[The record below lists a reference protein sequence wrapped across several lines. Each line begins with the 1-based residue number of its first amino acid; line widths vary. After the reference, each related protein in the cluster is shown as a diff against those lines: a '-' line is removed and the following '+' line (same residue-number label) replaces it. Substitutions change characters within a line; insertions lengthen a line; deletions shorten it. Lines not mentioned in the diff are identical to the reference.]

1 MYMDLPLFCLKQHNW
16 DYDLTLTK
24 DALNYIRYTSTNKL
38 GSLILGHRNISTWRQ
53 DRTQE
58 LLVGYKKKFV
68 NKLSSGKNAYRIIT
82 GAMTTWIL
90 MIAFEADHSVPT
102 DIVLDLSIFAMLLL
116 VTYVFASIISEEII
130 VRRQTS
136 WKRIFEIVLEV
147 SPVLLSTV
155 PPFLIFV
162 IASFG
167 IITVKTGLLLTDL
180 SLLSILFLMG
190 FLAGKAITGVSRGL
204 LDGALAVFI
213 GGCLV
218 ILRGLVI

>member
-1 MYMDLPLFCLKQHNW
+1 M
-16 DYDLTLTK
+16 
-24 DALNYIRYTSTNKL
+24 
-38 GSLILGHRNISTWRQ
+38 
-53 DRTQE
+53 
-58 LLVGYKKKFV
+58 GYKNTFV
-68 NKLSSGKNAYRIIT
+68 NKLSSGKNTYRIIT
-82 GAMTTWIL
+82 GTMTTWIL
-90 MIAFEADHSVPT
+90 MIAFEADNTVPT
-102 DIVLDLSIFAMLLL
+102 EIVLDLAIFALLLL

-167 IITVKTGLLLTDL
+167 IITVKTGLLLSDL
-180 SLLSILFLMG
+180 SLLSILFVMG
-190 FLAGKAITGVSRGL
+190 FLAGKAISGVFRGL
-204 LDGALAVFI
+204 LDGALAASI

>member
-1 MYMDLPLFCLKQHNW
+1 M
-16 DYDLTLTK
+16 
-24 DALNYIRYTSTNKL
+24 
-38 GSLILGHRNISTWRQ
+38 
-53 DRTQE
+53 
-58 LLVGYKKKFV
+58 GYKNTFI

-90 MIAFEADHSVPT
+90 MIAFEADDSVPT
-102 DIVLDLSIFAMLLL
+102 EIVLDLAIFALLLL
-116 VTYVFASIISEEII
+116 VTYVFASIIGEEII

-162 IASFG
+162 MASFG
-167 IITVKTGLLLTDL
+167 ILTVKTGLLLSDL

-190 FLAGKAITGVSRGL
+190 FLAGNAITGVVRGL
-204 LDGALAVFI
+204 LDGALAVSI

-218 ILRGLVI
+218 ILRGLVV

>member
-16 DYDLTLTK
+16 AYNLTLTK
-24 DALNYIRYTSTNKL
+24 DALDYIRYTSTNKL
-38 GSLILGHRNISTWRQ
+38 RSLILGNRNITTWSQ
-53 DRTQE
+53 GRTEE

-68 NKLSSGKNAYRIIT
+68 NKMSSGKNTYRIIT

-102 DIVLDLSIFAMLLL
+102 EIVLDLAIFATLLL
-116 VTYVFASIISEEII
+116 VTYVFASTISEEII
-130 VRRQTS
+130 SRRQTS
-136 WKRIFEIVLEV
+136 WKRIFEIVLDV

-167 IITVKTGLLLTDL
+167 IITVKTGLLLSDL

-204 LDGALAVFI
+204 LDGALAVSI